1 MHESNIAIKNEIA
14 KAVANSMQQQLDGS
28 LLPTINTN
36 INIDLES
43 MKPKNEKVIYIGKL
57 RISIK
62 IR

>member
-14 KAVANSMQQQLDGS
+14 KAVANNMQQKLDGS
-28 LLPTINTN
+28 LFPTIDTN

>member
-28 LLPTINTN
+28 LLPTIDTN

-43 MKPKNEKVIYIGKL
+43 MKPKNEKVIYIGKF

>member
-14 KAVANSMQQQLDGS
+14 KAVANSMQQQLDGN
-28 LLPTINTN
+28 LLPTIDTN

>member
-14 KAVANSMQQQLDGS
+14 KAVANNMQQKLDGG
-28 LLPTINTN
+28 LLPTIDTN